1 MKLRSLA
8 IAVAMTGA
16 STGLLLV
23 SSVDN
28 TAQAQETFEWK
39 MVTSWPKNFPGVGQ
53 GPERLSKLVEEMS
66 DGRLTIEVFGAG
78 QLVPGFEVF
87 DAVAEGTA
95 EMGHS
100 ASYYWKGKAP
110 AAQFFAAVP
119 FGMNAQE
126 MNAWLQYGGGLELWN
141 ELYEPFGVDVLVAGA
156 SGVQMGGW
164 YNKEINS
171 VEDLDGLKMRMPGLG
186 GEVMDRMGVSI
197 VNMPG
202 GEIFTSLQSGAI
214 DATEWIGPYND
225 LAFGLYQAADY
236 YYYPGWHEPTVMF
249 EAIIN
254 EEAMASLP
262 ADLQAILKTAVRDI
276 NADVLDEYTARN
288 NDALETLVNE
298 HGVELRR
305 LPDDVLAEAKRI
317 SADVVGELAESSEM
331 ARKIYDSYQAFQ
343 EKVVNYHAISEQA
356 YYNARNPEGST
367 SNPEQ
372 SNSNPEESTSN

>member
-1 MKLRSLA
+1 MQLKTLTA
-8 IAVAMTGA
+8 AVAMTTAMSAGM
-16 STGLLLV
+16 LVV
-23 SSVDN
+23 SSLDN
-28 TAQAQETFEWK
+28 QAQAQETFSWK

-53 GPERLSKLVEEMS
+53 GPERLAELVETMS

-87 DAVAEGTA
+87 DAVSDGTA
-95 EMGHS
+95 ELGHS

-110 AAQFFAAVP
+110 EAQFFAAVP

-126 MNAWLQYGGGLELWN
+126 MNAWLHFGGGMELWN
-141 ELYEPFGVDVLVAGA
+141 EVYEPFGVDVMVAGA

-171 VEDLDGLKMRMPGLG
+171 LEDLDGLKMRMPGLG
-186 GEVMDRMGVSI
+186 GEVMSRMGVAI

-225 LAFGLYQAADY
+225 LAFGLHQAADY

-249 EAIIN
+249 ETIVN
-254 EEAMASLP
+254 EEALAELP
-262 ADLQAILKTAVRDI
+262 ADLQAILTTAVRDI
-276 NADVLDEYTARN
+276 NANVLDEYTARN

-298 HGVELRR
+298 HEVELRR
-305 LPDDVLAEAKRI
+305 IPDEVLAQAREHSDDVVA
-317 SADVVGELAESSEM
+317 ELAESSDL
-331 ARKIYDSYQAFQ
+331 ATRIYESYSAFQ
-343 EKVVNYHAISEQA
+343 DKVENYHAISEQA
-356 YYNARNPEGST
+356 YYNARNPEGDT
-367 SNPEQ
+367 TE
-372 SNSNPEESTSN
+372 